1 MNVTETPLK
10 GDIVPLPK
18 SAQKKY
24 PTTIKMLPQNFHV
37 SAFCGARSSGKSWK
51 CCQLLYL
58 YQLHGYTDPTNG
70 DKCCQRIILISPTYL
85 ANEHLFKP
93 LKHLAPD
100 DIHQTYSEQLLQDI
114 IANIKEEADATE
126 KYLEEKAML
135 KKISKVRRIEDL
147 TEEMLEFLEWYDGNL
162 PEPKYKTRCV
172 THLVLDDLAGSG
184 CYTNKSKSA
193 LTNRVILNRHIRT
206 NFYILVQSC
215 KAIPKTIRNN
225 VSVWYLYRFCN
236 TKMVL
241 DDLYIEVS
249 RLVTEDQ
256 FTALYDYATT
266 PDHGVL
272 IVDLTGGIPKELRF
286 RSDFNKSLSC

>member
-193 LTNRVILNRHIRT
+193 LTNRVILNPVISKRSVLEIKETPERWNKIILEAAQQSGRIYIPVVHSPLSLEQALSGAKGKVLAAVESSAT
-206 NFYILVQSC
+206 NINSAGENKNVAERVSGLILL
-215 KAIPKTIRNN
+215 KFHRPPA
-225 VSVWYLYRFCN
+225 
-236 TKMVL
+236 
-241 DDLYIEVS
+241 
-249 RLVTEDQ
+249 ED
-256 FTALYDYATT
+256 
-266 PDHGVL
+266 
-272 IVDLTGGIPKELRF
+272 
-286 RSDFNKSLSC
+286 